1 MNKTDEMGQVL
12 FPMNHIVTTCGIS
25 RATLLRFEE
34 EGLLTPARKDP
45 DSGYRYY
52 NCENLAQIIKI
63 LQFQHLGFTKKEIR
77 SVLDEPDSLSSR
89 IEDLKKKYL
98 IMLRALEDISAEH
111 TRPDDIRIRVLPT
124 MGGTFFTRVKKI
136 TYSPSEVRK
145 YAIEVLEDF
154 LSLKV
159 PGNTR
164 QTMKIYIDDADYR
177 TCYGQFDNKP
187 HLVRVVIPTEHPTNG
202 PDFIEIPPCT
212 MLTTVCQ
219 CDYSR
224 SGKYFEKIWKEAE
237 MLGLTHDGPVCLA
250 GFPDVFAGNN
260 PEMENTTLRLM
271 LRTTEKPGTHI
282 L

>member
-1 MNKTDEMGQVL
+1 MSKTDDLEQVL

-25 RATLLRFEE
+25 RATLLRFED
-34 EGLLTPARKDP
+34 EGLLIPARKDP
-45 DSGYRYY
+45 GNGYRYY

-77 SVLDEPDSLSSR
+77 SVLDDPESLSAR

-98 IMLRALEDISAEH
+98 IMLRALEDISAER
-111 TRPDDIRIRVLPT
+111 TQPDDIRIRILPT

-136 TYSPSEVRK
+136 TYSPSAVRK
-145 YAIEVLEDF
+145 FAIETLEDF
-154 LSLKV
+154 LAAKV

-177 TCYGQFDNKP
+177 TCYGQFDGKP
-187 HLVRVVIPTEHPTNG
+187 HLVRVVIPTEQPTGG
-202 PDFIEIPPCT
+202 PDYIEIPPCT
-212 MLTTVCQ
+212 MLTSVCQ

-224 SGKYFEKIWKEAE
+224 SGKYFEKIWEEARK
-237 MLGLTHDGPVCLA
+237 MGFSHDGPVCLA
-250 GFPDVFAGNN
+250 GFPEVFASSN
-260 PEMENTTLRLM
+260 PDMKNTTLRLM
-271 LRTTEKPGTHI
+271 LRTTEKPAPHI